1 MGSTQIVVTERPHE
15 PWDLGVF
22 ACVGVDPTQHRFVLL
37 KSRMYCR
44 PVFVPLSQGLIECDS
59 PGVTSSDFALF
70 PFARVTRPVFPLDA
84 LDIASARINGPR
96 LWDSLM
102 ELARIGATPKGGVC
116 RLTLTDLDKQGRD
129 LVTRWAREAGMTV
142 TIDRIGNG
150 FMRRAGRNNSLA
162 PIVTGSHIDTQP
174 TGGKFDGNYGVL
186 AGLEVVRTLND
197 LGIETEAPIEVAFW
211 TNEEGSRFVPVMMG
225 SGVFAKAFT
234 LEHAYAATDTEGKSV
249 KGELERIGYIG
260 PQEPGDHPIGAY
272 FETHIEQGPVLE
284 DADVTIGVVSGVL
297 GIRWFDCTVTGME
310 AHAGPTPMA
319 LRKDA
324 MQVSARIMQEVVA
337 CALRHQPHGRGTVGM
352 VQVFPNSRNVIPGRV
367 KFSIDLRNSTDAL
380 VDQMADEVKAFAA
393 RAAQESGLEV
403 KIELVSS
410 YPAQVFHADCVD
422 AVGRAAKKLGYSNMP
437 AVSGAGHD
445 AVYMARL
452 APSGMIFIPCKD
464 GISHNEIESAKPEHI
479 TAGCN
484 VLLHAMLE
492 RAGVV

>member
-1 MGSTQIVVTERPHE
+1 MDTKVKPN
-15 PWDLGVF
+15 
-22 ACVGVDPTQHRFVLL
+22 
-37 KSRMYCR
+37 
-44 PVFVPLSQGLIECDS
+44 IEN
-59 PGVTSSDFALF
+59 L
-70 PFARVTRPVFPLDA
+70 
-84 LDIASARINGPR
+84 RINGQR

-102 ELARIGATPKGGVC
+102 ELAQIGATPKGGVC

-142 TIDRIGNG
+142 TIDKIGNG
-150 FMRRAGRNNSLA
+150 FMRRPGRNNSLP
-162 PIVTGSHIDTQP
+162 PIMTGSHIDTQP

-186 AGLEVVRTLND
+186 AGIEVVRTLND
-197 LGIETEAPIEVAFW
+197 HGIETEAPIEVAFW

-234 LEHAYAATDTEGKSV
+234 LEHAYAATDTEGKTV

-260 PQEPGDHPIGAY
+260 DQEPGDHPISAY

-284 DADVTIGVVSGVL
+284 DNDKTIGVVSGVL

-324 MQVSARIMQEVVA
+324 MLAATRIMQDVVA
-337 CALRHQPHGRGTVGM
+337 AAHRHPPHGRGTVGM

-380 VDQMADEVKAFAA
+380 VDQMAAEVKAFADQV
-393 RAAQESGLEV
+393 AQEHGV
-403 KIELVSS
+403 QVHIEMVSS
-410 YPAQVFHADCVD
+410 YPAQLFQPECVD
-422 AVGRAAKKLGYSNMP
+422 AVGRAAAKLGYSHMP

-445 AVYMARL
+445 AVYMAKL

-464 GISHNEIESAKPEHI
+464 GISHNEIEDAKPQHI
-479 TAGCN
+479 EAGCN

-492 RAGVV
+492 RAGT

>member
-1 MGSTQIVVTERPHE
+1 MNTAPSTVIN
-15 PWDLGVF
+15 
-22 ACVGVDPTQHRFVLL
+22 
-37 KSRMYCR
+37 
-44 PVFVPLSQGLIECDS
+44 
-59 PGVTSSDFALF
+59 
-70 PFARVTRPVFPLDA
+70 LDT
-84 LDIASARINGPR
+84 LRINGLR

-102 ELARIGATPKGGVC
+102 ELAKIGATPKGGVC

-129 LVTRWAREAGMTV
+129 LVLKWAREAGLSV
-142 TIDRIGNG
+142 TIDKIGNG
-150 FMRRAGRNNSLA
+150 FMRRAGRNNSLP

-197 LGIETEAPIEVAFW
+197 HGIETEAPIEVAFW

-234 LEHAYAATDTEGKSV
+234 LEHAYAARDTEGKSV
-249 KGELERIGYIG
+249 KDELTRIGYVG
-260 PQEPGDHPIGAY
+260 EQEPGAHPIGAY

-284 DADVTIGVVSGVL
+284 DHDVTIGVVQGVL

-324 MQVSARIMQEVVA
+324 MQVATHLMQEVVA
-337 CALRHQPHGRGTVGM
+337 AALRHKPHGRGTVGM
-352 VQVFPNSRNVIPGRV
+352 VQVHPNSRNVIPGRV
-367 KFSIDLRNSTDAL
+367 KFSIDLRNATDAL
-380 VDQMADEVKAFAA
+380 VDTMADEVRAFAA
-393 RAAQESGLEV
+393 QLSQKTGLGIA
-403 KIELVSS
+403 IEQVSS
-410 YPAQVFHADCVD
+410 YPAQAFHADCID
-422 AVGRAAKKLGYSNMP
+422 AVARAAKKLGYSNMP
-437 AVSGAGHD
+437 VVSGAGHD

-464 GISHNEIESAKPEHI
+464 GISHNEIEDAKPAHI

-492 RAGVV
+492 RAGT

>member
-1 MGSTQIVVTERPHE
+1 MDTKVKP
-15 PWDLGVF
+15 D
-22 ACVGVDPTQHRFVLL
+22 
-37 KSRMYCR
+37 
-44 PVFVPLSQGLIECDS
+44 IEN
-59 PGVTSSDFALF
+59 L
-70 PFARVTRPVFPLDA
+70 
-84 LDIASARINGPR
+84 RINGDR

-102 ELARIGATPKGGVC
+102 ELAQIGATPKGGVC

-142 TIDRIGNG
+142 TIDKIGNG
-150 FMRRAGRNNSLA
+150 FMRRPGRNNSLP
-162 PIVTGSHIDTQP
+162 PIMTGSHIDTQP

-186 AGLEVVRTLND
+186 AGIEVVRTLND
-197 LGIETEAPIEVAFW
+197 HGIETEAPIEVAFW

-234 LEHAYAATDTEGKSV
+234 LEHAYAATDTEGKTV

-260 PQEPGDHPIGAY
+260 EQEPGDHPIGAY

-284 DADVTIGVVSGVL
+284 DNDKTIGVVSGVL

-324 MQVSARIMQEVVA
+324 MLAATRIMQDVVA
-337 CALRHQPHGRGTVGM
+337 AAHRHPPHGRGTVGM

-380 VDQMADEVKAFAA
+380 VDAMAAEVKAFADQVA
-393 RAAQESGLEV
+393 KEHGVQV
-403 KIELVSS
+403 HIEMVSS
-410 YPAQVFHADCVD
+410 YPAQLFQPECVE
-422 AVGRAAKKLGYSNMP
+422 AVGRAAAKLGYSHMP

-445 AVYMARL
+445 AVYMAKL

-464 GISHNEIESAKPEHI
+464 GISHNEIEDAKPEHI
-479 TAGCN
+479 EAGCN

-492 RAGVV
+492 RAGT

>member
-1 MGSTQIVVTERPHE
+1 MTT
-15 PWDLGVF
+15 
-22 ACVGVDPTQHRFVLL
+22 ATTVD
-37 KSRMYCR
+37 
-44 PVFVPLSQGLIECDS
+44 I
-59 PGVTSSDFALF
+59 SSL
-70 PFARVTRPVFPLDA
+70 
-84 LDIASARINGPR
+84 RINGER
-96 LWDSLM
+96 LWASLM
-102 ELARIGATPKGGVC
+102 ELAQIGATPKGGVC

-129 LVTRWAREAGMTV
+129 LVTRWAREAGMSV
-142 TIDRIGNG
+142 TIDKIGNG
-150 FMRRAGRNNSLA
+150 FMRRPGRNNSLP
-162 PIVTGSHIDTQP
+162 PIMTGSHIDTQP

-186 AGLEVVRTLND
+186 AGIEVVRTLND

-234 LEHAYAATDTEGKSV
+234 LEHAYAARDTEGKSV
-249 KGELERIGYIG
+249 GEELDRIGYIG
-260 PQEPGDHPIGAY
+260 SEEPGQHPIGAY

-284 DADVTIGVVSGVL
+284 DNDITIGVVQGVL

-324 MQVSARIMQEVVA
+324 MQVAAPIMQEVVA
-337 CALRHQPHGRGTVGM
+337 TALRHAPHGRGTVGM
-352 VQVFPNSRNVIPGRV
+352 VHVHPNSRNVIPGRV
-367 KFSIDLRNSTDAL
+367 KFSIDLRNSTDAV

-393 RAAQESGLEV
+393 RLSQQSGLSV

-410 YPAQVFHADCVD
+410 YSAIGFHADCIH
-422 AVGRAAKKLGYSNMP
+422 AVARAAQKLGYSNMP
-437 AVSGAGHD
+437 VVSGAGHD
-445 AVYMARL
+445 AVYMAKL

-464 GISHNEIESAKPEHI
+464 GISHNEIEDAKAEHI

-492 RAGVV
+492 RAGT

>member
-1 MGSTQIVVTERPHE
+1 MKQQTEL
-15 PWDLGVF
+15 DMSNL
-22 ACVGVDPTQHRFVLL
+22 
-37 KSRMYCR
+37 
-44 PVFVPLSQGLIECDS
+44 
-59 PGVTSSDFALF
+59 
-70 PFARVTRPVFPLDA
+70 RV
-84 LDIASARINGPR
+84 NGER

-102 ELARIGATPKGGVC
+102 ELAQIGATPKGGVC

-129 LVTRWAREAGMTV
+129 LVLKWAQEAGMTI
-142 TIDRIGNG
+142 TIDKIGNG
-150 FMRRAGRNNSLA
+150 FMRRAGRNNAL
-162 PIVTGSHIDTQP
+162 PPVVTGSHIDTQP

-197 LGIETEAPIEVAFW
+197 YKIETEAPIEVAFW

-234 LEHAYAATDTEGKSV
+234 LEHAYAAKDTEGKTVQS
-249 KGELERIGYIG
+249 ELERIGYIG
-260 PQEPGDHPIGAY
+260 EQEPGDHPIGTY

-284 DADVTIGVVSGVL
+284 DNDKTIGVVQAVL
-297 GIRWFDCTVTGME
+297 GIRWFDCTVVGME
-310 AHAGPTPMA
+310 AHAGPTPMH

-324 MQVSARIMQEVVA
+324 MQGAAEIMQEIVA
-337 CALRHQPHGRGTVGM
+337 CALRHAPHGRGTVGM
-352 VQVFPNSRNVIPGRV
+352 VHVYPNSRNVIPGTV
-367 KFSIDLRNSTDAL
+367 KFSIDLRNHTDEL

-393 RAAQESGLEV
+393 EVAKRRGLEI
-403 KIELVSS
+403 KIEMVSS
-410 YPAQVFHADCVD
+410 YPAQPFHPDCVN
-422 AVGRAAKKLGYSNMP
+422 AVAKAAEKLGYSNMP

-464 GISHNEIESAKPEHI
+464 GISHNEIEDAKPEHI

-492 RAGVV
+492 RAGLAV

>member
-1 MGSTQIVVTERPHE
+1 MDTKVKPN
-15 PWDLGVF
+15 
-22 ACVGVDPTQHRFVLL
+22 
-37 KSRMYCR
+37 
-44 PVFVPLSQGLIECDS
+44 IEN
-59 PGVTSSDFALF
+59 L
-70 PFARVTRPVFPLDA
+70 
-84 LDIASARINGPR
+84 RINGQR

-102 ELARIGATPKGGVC
+102 ELAQIGATPKGGVC

-142 TIDRIGNG
+142 TIDKIGNG
-150 FMRRAGRNNSLA
+150 FMRRPGRNNNLP
-162 PIVTGSHIDTQP
+162 PIMTGSHIDTQP

-186 AGLEVVRTLND
+186 AGIEVVRTLND
-197 LGIETEAPIEVAFW
+197 HGIETEAPIEVAFW

-234 LEHAYAATDTEGKSV
+234 LEHAYAATDTEGKTV

-260 PQEPGDHPIGAY
+260 DQEPGDHPIGAY

-284 DADVTIGVVSGVL
+284 DNDKTIGVVSGVL

-324 MQVSARIMQEVVA
+324 LLAATRIMQDVVA
-337 CALRHQPHGRGTVGM
+337 AAHRHPPHGRGTVGM

-367 KFSIDLRNSTDAL
+367 KFSIDLRNSTDEL
-380 VDQMADEVKAFAA
+380 VDAMATEVKAFADQVA
-393 RAAQESGLEV
+393 KEHGVQV
-403 KIELVSS
+403 HIEMVSS
-410 YPAQVFHADCVD
+410 YPAQLFQPECVE
-422 AVGRAAKKLGYSNMP
+422 AVGRAAAKLGYSHMP

-445 AVYMARL
+445 AVYMAKL

-464 GISHNEIESAKPEHI
+464 GISHNEIEDAKPEHI
-479 TAGCN
+479 EAGCN

-492 RAGVV
+492 RAGV

>member
-1 MGSTQIVVTERPHE
+1 MTTATTTHIDT
-15 PWDLGVF
+15 L
-22 ACVGVDPTQHRFVLL
+22 
-37 KSRMYCR
+37 
-44 PVFVPLSQGLIECDS
+44 
-59 PGVTSSDFALF
+59 
-70 PFARVTRPVFPLDA
+70 
-84 LDIASARINGPR
+84 RINGAR
-96 LWDSLM
+96 LWDTLM
-102 ELARIGATPKGGVC
+102 ELAKIGATPKGGVC

-129 LVTRWAREAGMTV
+129 LVLAWAKQADMTV
-142 TIDRIGNG
+142 TIDKIGNG
-150 FMRRAGRNNSLA
+150 FMRRAGRNNALP
-162 PIVTGSHIDTQP
+162 PIMTGSHIDTQP

-197 LGIETEAPIEVAFW
+197 HGITTEAPIEVAFW

-234 LEHAYAATDTEGKSV
+234 LEHAYAATDLEGKTV

-260 PQEPGDHPIGAY
+260 TQEPGDHPIGAY

-284 DADVTIGVVSGVL
+284 DNDKTIGVVQGVL

-324 MQVSARIMQEVVA
+324 MQVATHIMQETVA
-337 CALRHQPHGRGTVGM
+337 AALRHAPHGRGTVGM

-367 KFSIDLRNSTDAL
+367 KFSIDLRNATDAL

-393 RAAQESGLEV
+393 KWAKDSGLEV
-403 KIELVSS
+403 KIEMVSS
-410 YPAQVFHADCVD
+410 YNAIAFHPDCVD
-422 AVGRAAKKLGYSNMP
+422 AVARAAQKLGYSNMP

-445 AVYMARL
+445 AVYMAKL
-452 APSGMIFIPCKD
+452 APSGMIFIPCLN
-464 GISHNEIESAKPEHI
+464 GISHNEIEDAKPEHI